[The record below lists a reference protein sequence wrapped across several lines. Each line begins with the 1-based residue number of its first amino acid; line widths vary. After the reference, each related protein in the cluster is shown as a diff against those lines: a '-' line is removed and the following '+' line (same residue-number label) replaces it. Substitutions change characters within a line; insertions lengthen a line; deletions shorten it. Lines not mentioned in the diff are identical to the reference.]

1 MHDIHDTLSSAKDNY
16 NDIKRKLTNYFEA
29 RMNLSFKVYN
39 FRQMKQ
45 GGDEPIDQFVTRLK
59 KKHNDAILLM
69 LIVR

>member
-1 MHDIHDTLSSAKDNY
+1 MLYHGGKKLHDIHDTLSSAKDNY

-45 GGDEPIDQFVTRLK
+45 GEMNQLIS
-59 KKHNDAILLM
+59 LLPD
-69 LIVR
+69 